1 VAAAGSVSGTH
12 TRQSSIAKVLDSTML
27 SPGDTQSRFKNDFSA
42 SKKGGLDNNNSIGKS
57 IFNSN
62 IPSSKV
68 SN

>member
-1 VAAAGSVSGTH
+1 MPAAGSVSGTH

-27 SPGDTQSRFKNDFSA
+27 SPGDTQSRFKNEISA
-42 SKKGGLDNNNSIGKS
+42 SKKGGLDNNSIGKS

-62 IPSSKV
+62 VPTSKV

>member
-1 VAAAGSVSGTH
+1 
-12 TRQSSIAKVLDSTML
+12 ML

-68 SN
+68 SNQQTFGVMGQQQQNT